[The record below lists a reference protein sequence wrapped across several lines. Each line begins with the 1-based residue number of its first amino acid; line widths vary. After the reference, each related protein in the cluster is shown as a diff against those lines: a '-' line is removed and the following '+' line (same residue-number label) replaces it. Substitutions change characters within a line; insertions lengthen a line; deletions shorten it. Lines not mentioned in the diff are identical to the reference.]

1 MGPCCAGA
9 GVLSPGGDS
18 ARPARRT
25 PPPPAE
31 GALRARRAM
40 DGGMDGCMGGW
51 VTRAAT
57 CAVRDAGLLSS
68 LLSFREKMLRI
79 SWAFPAK
86 ANKREINSEWGN

>member
-40 DGGMDGCMGGW
+40 DGGMDGW
-51 VTRAAT
+51 VGAWVGDPR
-57 CAVRDAGLLSS
+57 CHVRDAGLLSS

-79 SWAFPAK
+79 SRAFPAK
-86 ANKREINSEWGN
+86 ANKREMNSEWGN